1 MSRQP
6 RYAYAI
12 AVFLG
17 LVAAAAPANLPLDS
31 PSFATAILISTA
43 IFGAVGLLLSILWP
57 GGAWRWGLWVVAP
70 GLLLVT
76 IGLISTGQ
84 FTKFFGDD
92 LPFLASGLVAA
103 CLGGVIGARLRKPA
117 TPAREGGN

>member
-6 RYAYAI
+6 RFAYAI
-12 AVFLG
+12 AVLLG
-17 LVAAAAPANLPLDS
+17 LLAAFAPANLPVES

-43 IFGAVGLLLSILWP
+43 IFGAAGLLIGTLWP

-76 IGLISTGQ
+76 IGLISSGQ
-84 FTKFFGDD
+84 FGSFFRDD

-103 CLGGVIGARLRKPA
+103 CLGGFVGARLRKPA
-117 TPAREGGN
+117 TTASESSN

>member
-17 LVAAAAPANLPLDS
+17 LLAAFAPANLPLES
-31 PSFATAILISTA
+31 PSFATAIVISTA
-43 IFGAVGLLLSILWP
+43 IFGAAGLLIGILWP

-70 GLLLVT
+70 VLLLLT
-76 IGLISTGQ
+76 ISLISSRQ
-84 FTKFFGDD
+84 FAYFFRDS
-92 LPFLASGLVAA
+92 LPFLASRLVAA
-103 CLGGVIGARLRKPA
+103 CLGGFIGARLRKPA
-117 TPAREGGN
+117 TPASEGS